1 MSGEIIVGGGD
12 ECSRRRSIPNFSNII
27 PDVPV
32 YSKRC
37 LPGVYAGEV

>member
-1 MSGEIIVGGGD
+1 MSGEIINGGGG

-27 PDVPV
+27 PDGPV

-37 LPGVYAGEV
+37 FPGSRAESG